1 MHSFEKERQP
11 LPLLVKAAKMRNKS
25 LNLKSNGCIAV
36 TVDFL
41 KRRGGRG
48 GDWASAIDVNYLD
61 IQCNTVSQA
70 TNALNAMVLKARH
83 PTLKARMKSL
93 PALIAQEC
101 MFQIV
106 EDVEPPEICSFKE
119 NS

>member
-1 MHSFEKERQP
+1 MRSFEKERQP
-11 LPLLVKAAKMRNKS
+11 LPLPVKASKMGNKS

-36 TVDFL
+36 SVDSL
-41 KRRGGRG
+41 KRRGGG
-48 GDWASAIDVNYLD
+48 LVSAIDVNYLD
-61 IQCNTVSQA
+61 IQSNTLSQA
-70 TNALNAMVLKARH
+70 TNALNAMALTARLPALKA
-83 PTLKARMKSL
+83 KMKSL

-106 EDVEPPEICSFKE
+106 EDAEPPEICSSEK